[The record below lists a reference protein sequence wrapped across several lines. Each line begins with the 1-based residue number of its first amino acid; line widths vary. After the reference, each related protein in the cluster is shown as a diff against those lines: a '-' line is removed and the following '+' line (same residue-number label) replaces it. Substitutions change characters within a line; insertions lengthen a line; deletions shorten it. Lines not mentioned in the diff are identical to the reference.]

1 MQNFRKIGLALLAAL
16 LLSFAVSG
24 VSLAHS
30 RLTGSTPAAGARLA
44 QSPER
49 IVITFS
55 EGAEPEFSTFALLDR
70 SRTHFELDHPPLI
83 EGDKVSIFAQ
93 PNLPPGAYTV
103 QWKVVS
109 ALDGH
114 LTRGSIPFR
123 ILGAEPTAVTGA
135 SQPLTAT
142 APLTTAQATAD
153 PPASEQPT
161 NAAATTGDGSGSEE
175 TQQATPLDVAVR
187 WFSFL
192 LAAILVGG
200 AAFALF
206 VQPSG
211 VAGLPVSEQ
220 TATGRRLSRRFGT
233 LGLLAGGLL
242 VLSLLAELLMQ
253 GARATE
259 SSVGAVLG
267 NLNVVNALLSSDF
280 GLYFKL
286 RFAAALAMVAL
297 LLISYALGSY
307 RRWLWAALV
316 LLGSSYYLALSLSG
330 HAAAASKEAGGSLV
344 QQIAPLA
351 DLSHLLAT
359 AFWVGGIFAFVFVL
373 LPQQRLLAAAHR
385 PLLLRPT
392 IRRFSQLA
400 VVSVV
405 VLAVSGTASY
415 LAHRPT
421 LASTI
426 NSDYG
431 RAILLK
437 VLLLLP
443 LLALGAFNLL
453 RVTPRLAASSS
464 VQERAEENAASGFS
478 RIVAAF
484 RRSVRIEA
492 VLLSVV
498 LVASAYLTLSAPSGE
513 QPTAAAA
520 AIQPTALARASSP
533 LASATASRPQ
543 PQQPMPTVDLFA
555 SGPTVVASPP
565 LTISQQVRGLTVTLS
580 LSHADDDLLI
590 AHLADAS
597 GPLLP
602 CAATPTPGANCV
614 LNAALVLTQL
624 EDSTS
629 DRLLAEAQTGGSF
642 VVPPAPYLN
651 LDGNYQIVAV
661 FRRYNQPQDVKA
673 AFRYTLAGGS
683 LRGKVGE
690 LLNVAITTDPDPA
703 RSGLV
708 NLRFRLSDHAGQP
721 INDATVNVQ
730 GIMAAH
736 GHLADPLAAKFVGDG
751 SYAGPLL
758 LRMGG
763 GWAFDLSATRPGH
776 EPLLVETSLDVEKS
790 DLDLTPYPT
799 PNFTPKP

>member
-1 MQNFRKIGLALLAAL
+1 MQNFRKIGLALFAAL

-70 SRTHFELDHPPLI
+70 SRTHFELDHPPLL
-83 EGDKVSIFAQ
+83 EGDKVSIFVQ

-123 ILGAEPTAVTGA
+123 ILGAEPTAIAGA

-161 NAAATTGDGSGSEE
+161 DAAATTGDGSGSEE

-192 LAAILVGG
+192 LAATLVGG

-211 VAGLPVSEQ
+211 VAGLPVDQ
-220 TATGRRLSRRFGT
+220 RTATGRRFSRRFGT
-233 LGLLAGGLL
+233 LGLLVGGLL
-242 VLSLLAELLMQ
+242 LLSLLAELLMQ

-330 HAAAASKEAGGSLV
+330 HAAAASKEAGGGLV

-373 LPQQRLLAAAHR
+373 LPQQRLLTAAHR

-400 VVSVV
+400 VVSVM
-405 VLAVSGTASY
+405 VLAVSGTVSY

-426 NSDYG
+426 SSDYG

-453 RVTPRLAASSS
+453 RVAPRLAASPP
-464 VQERAEENAASGFS
+464 VQERAEENTASGFS

-484 RRSVRIEA
+484 RRSVRVEA

-520 AIQPTALARASSP
+520 IQPTALALAPRP
-533 LASATASRPQ
+533 LATATASRPQ
-543 PQQPMPTVDLFA
+543 PQPTPTVDLFA
-555 SGPTVVASPP
+555 SGPPVVASPP
-565 LTISQQVRGLTVTLS
+565 LTISQQVRGFTVTLS
-580 LSHADDDLLI
+580 LNHADDDLLT
-590 AHLADAS
+590 ALLADAS

-602 CAATPTPGANCV
+602 CAATPSPGANCV

-624 EDSTS
+624 EDSTT
-629 DRLLAEAQTGGSF
+629 DRLLAEAQSGGSF

-651 LDGNYQIVAV
+651 LDGNYQVVAV

-703 RSGLV
+703 RSGPV
-708 NLRFRLSDHAGQP
+708 NLRFRLSDNTGQP

-736 GHLADPLAAKFVGDG
+736 GHLADPLTAKFVGDG

-763 GWAFDLSATRPGH
+763 GWAFDLSVTRPGH